1 MDETYTKVD
10 VCLSLDQLLN
20 ISMTDYQM
28 TSLHLQSM
36 KEVSKKKAEKT
47 RDAYKTAS
55 AHLQLMS
62 CSDHRRVILRP
73 MRGQLRIIITYQL
86 NHEPILPD

>member
-1 MDETYTKVD
+1 VDETYTKVD

-36 KEVSKKKAEKT
+36 KEVSKKKSGKN
-47 RDAYKTAS
+47 
-55 AHLQLMS
+55 
-62 CSDHRRVILRP
+62 P
-73 MRGQLRIIITYQL
+73 
-86 NHEPILPD
+86 